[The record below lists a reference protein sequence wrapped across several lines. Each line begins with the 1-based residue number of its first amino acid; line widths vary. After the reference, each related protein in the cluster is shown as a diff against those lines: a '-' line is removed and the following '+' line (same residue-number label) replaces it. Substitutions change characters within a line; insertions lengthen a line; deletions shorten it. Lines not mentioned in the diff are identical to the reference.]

1 MKARLILTV
10 VMLAV
15 LMVFTN
21 CTADSGTAVM
31 CVETNTADGWQMSVQ
46 KLNGTKTVNLNS
58 KTDGKA
64 YTADVKVSADN
75 GTLVVEF
82 IDKRGNAVF
91 TSDIIDGNETL
102 TAELPASA
110 YKMRLS
116 AEDFGG
122 MVEASV
128 SVSE

>member
-31 CVETNTADGWQMSVQ
+31 CVESQTADGWQMSVQ
-46 KLNGTKTVNLNS
+46 KLNGTKTVNLSS

-82 IDKRGNAVF
+82 IDKKGNTVY
-91 TSDIIDGNETL
+91 TSDIIDGNDTF

-110 YKMRLS
+110 YKMKLT

-122 MVEASV
+122 MVEAFV
-128 SVSE
+128 SVAE